1 MEFGC
6 GWLSANNLPSL
17 IHVLYAGEE
26 IGISIERESIMS
38 KAEQRAQMSNGA
50 GFIAALDQS
59 GGSTPKALAL
69 YGVEA
74 SDYSSDEEMF
84 GEIQKMRARIILA
97 DDFTKDK
104 VIGAILFERTLGE
117 EIDGRKVADYLWS
130 VKGIVPFLKIDK
142 GLEEKANGVQVMKP
156 IPGLAETLAKADGVF
171 GTKER
176 SVIHEANA
184 EGIAAVVSQQFDVG
198 REVVRAGMI
207 PIIEPEVNIHSE
219 TKAAAEDILKVE
231 LLKNLDQLDD
241 DQDVMLKL
249 TIPSQANLYD
259 EVADHPRVL
268 RVVALSGGYSTEQ
281 ACNLLGQNGKMIA
294 SFSRALTEGLA
305 KQQSD
310 AEFNAALGGNI
321 NKIFSASA

>member
-1 MEFGC
+1 
-6 GWLSANNLPSL
+6 
-17 IHVLYAGEE
+17 
-26 IGISIERESIMS
+26 MS
-38 KAEQRAQMSNGA
+38 KAEQRAQMSEGA

-69 YGVEA
+69 YGVDA
-74 SDYSSDEEMF
+74 SGYNSDEEMF

-97 DDFTKDK
+97 EDFTKEK

-117 EIDGRKVADYLWS
+117 EIDGKKVADYLWS
-130 VKGIVPFLKIDK
+130 VKNIVPFLKIDK
-142 GLEEKANGVQVMKP
+142 GLEEQANGVQMMKP
-156 IPGLAETLAKADGVF
+156 IPGLAETLSNADGVF

-184 EGIAAVVSQQFDVG
+184 QGIADVVAQQF
-198 REVVRAGMI
+198 EVARVVTDAGMV
-207 PIIEPEVNIHSE
+207 PIVEPEVNIHSE
-219 TKAAAEDILKVE
+219 TKAEAEDILKSE
-231 LLKNLDQLDD
+231 ILKNLDQLAEG
-241 DQDVMLKL
+241 QEVMLKL

-281 ACNLLGQNGKMIA
+281 ACDLLGKNGKMIA
-294 SFSRALTEGLA
+294 SFSRALTEGLS

-310 AEFNAALGGNI
+310 AEFNAALGSNI
-321 NKIFSASA
+321 DNIYRASI